1 MHRGNGGFR
10 GFLRRAAHATVA
22 FAAIFAVSG
31 GAFALP
37 CMTKAETTAE
47 QARGLQAALMVAAL
61 KCVHKPSLK
70 LHENYNAFVSRYNNE
85 LTSHSNVMQA
95 YFKRSYGQ
103 GYKDALNKY
112 MTSLANYY
120 SLNTFGN
127 KTFCED
133 MAASA
138 VAIMAKA
145 DGAVLR
151 GEFDTNMLPATTAP
165 LCNDPS
171 NRTMA
176 SKDVPTLNSRIPD
189 LASIHMPDLDTR
201 PLQAAQI
208 GAASAPAAAAN

>member
-1 MHRGNGGFR
+1 MHRGHSGFR
-10 GFLRRAAHATVA
+10 ALVRRIVHATIAVA
-22 FAAIFAVSG
+22 AVSALSG
-31 GAFALP
+31 NAFALP

-61 KCVHKPSLK
+61 KCVHKPGLK

-85 LTSHSNVMQA
+85 LTSHSNIMQA

-103 GYKDALNKY
+103 GHKDALNRY
-112 MTSLANYY
+112 MTSLANYF

-133 MAASA
+133 MAAAA
-138 VAIMAKA
+138 VAINAKA

-151 GEFDTNMLPATTAP
+151 GEFETHILPTTSAP
-165 LCNDPS
+165 TCNDPA

-176 SKDVPTLNSRIPD
+176 SRDVPALNSRIPD

-208 GAASAPAAAAN
+208 GMTPIATAN

>member
-1 MHRGNGGFR
+1 MHRGHSGFR
-10 GFLRRAAHATVA
+10 ALVRRIVHATIAVA
-22 FAAIFAVSG
+22 AVSALSG
-31 GAFALP
+31 NAFALP

-61 KCVHKPSLK
+61 KCVHKPGLK

-85 LTSHSNVMQA
+85 LTSHSNIMQA

-103 GYKDALNKY
+103 GHKDALNRY
-112 MTSLANYY
+112 MTSLANYF

-133 MAASA
+133 MAAAA
-138 VAIMAKA
+138 VAINAKA

-151 GEFDTNMLPATTAP
+151 GEFETHILPTTSAP
-165 LCNDPS
+165 TCNDPA

-176 SKDVPTLNSRIPD
+176 SRDVPALNSRIPD

-208 GAASAPAAAAN
+208 GMTPVATAN

>member
-1 MHRGNGGFR
+1 MHRGQGGFR
-10 GFLRRAAHATVA
+10 AFVRRAAQAAVA
-22 FAAIFAVSG
+22 FTAISAVAG
-31 GAFALP
+31 GAVALP

-70 LHENYNAFVSRYNNE
+70 LHENYNAFVSRYNAE
-85 LTSHSNVMQA
+85 LTSHSTVMQA

-103 GYKDALNKY
+103 GHKDALNRY
-112 MTSLANYY
+112 MTSLANYF

-133 MAASA
+133 MAAAA
-138 VAIMAKA
+138 VAINAKA

-151 GEFDTNMLPATTAP
+151 GEFETNLLPANSAP
-165 LCNDPS
+165 TCNDPA

-176 SKDVPTLNSRIPD
+176 SRDVPALNSRIPD

-201 PLQAAQI
+201 PVH
-208 GAASAPAAAAN
+208 AAAN